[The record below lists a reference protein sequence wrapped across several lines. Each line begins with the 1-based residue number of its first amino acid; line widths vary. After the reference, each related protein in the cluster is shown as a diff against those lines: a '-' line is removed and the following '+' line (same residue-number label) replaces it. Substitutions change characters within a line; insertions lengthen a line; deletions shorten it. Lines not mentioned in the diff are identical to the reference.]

1 MITFILDADA
11 GFAVQTN
18 QWCDNID
25 DYITILDIIE
35 SYYDLKFVEVELK
48 TKGLK

>member
-25 DYITILDIIE
+25 DYITPLALNAPKVGEYIKE
-35 SYYDLKFVEVELK
+35 CVNRN
-48 TKGLK
+48 